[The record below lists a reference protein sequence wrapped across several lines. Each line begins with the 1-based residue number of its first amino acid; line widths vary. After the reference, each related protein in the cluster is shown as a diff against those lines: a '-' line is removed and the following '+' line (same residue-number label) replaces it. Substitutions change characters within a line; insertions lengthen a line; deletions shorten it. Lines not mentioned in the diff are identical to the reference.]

1 MEARI
6 SLVTLGV
13 VDLSRAAAFYEALG
27 WRASPASTDE
37 VVFFQANGLALAI
50 YDRAALAADAGVPDD
65 RAGFSGIALAHNARS
80 REEVD
85 AIFDEAIRAGA
96 EPTASPEDT
105 AWGGYSAYF
114 TDPDG
119 HLWEI
124 AWNPFFALD
133 ADGNL
138 TLPD

>member
-1 MEARI
+1 MEQRI

-13 VDLSRAAAFYEALG
+13 IDLSRAAAFYKALG

-37 VVFFQANGLALAI
+37 VVFFQANGLALAL
-50 YDRAALAADAGVPDD
+50 YERAALAAHAGIPDHG
-65 RAGFSGIALAHNARS
+65 AGFSAIALAHNARS
-80 REEVD
+80 KAEVNI
-85 AIFDEAIRAGA
+85 IFDEAIRAGA
-96 EPTASPEDT
+96 EPTAPPEDT

-114 TDPDG
+114 ADPDG

-124 AWNPFFALD
+124 AWNPFFPLD

-138 TLPD
+138 SLSD